1 MQSNR
6 RLEGKVAMVTGAGS
20 FGGIG
25 IGAAIG
31 IRFAR
36 EGARVVVA
44 DRDEAAAAATIEAI
58 RAEGGECVAALV
70 DVGSTADCERA
81 AREAVAAFGCI
92 DILVNNAAIS
102 RPGSIL
108 DVTDDNWD
116 TVMNVNLK
124 GTMMMSRNA
133 IPHMQRG
140 SSIIN
145 VSSRSALRPS
155 RSGVAYGTSKGGII
169 TLSGIM
175 AFQLGSLG
183 IRVNTVIP
191 GGPWTPMA
199 ERTFSHLSAEEIVDF
214 RERMRLAVPLQ
225 QEGSSWDCANA
236 AFFFASDDSSWVTG
250 ESLNVDGG
258 SVLCRNSDAHPGDD
272 RAHAQVSAG

>member
-1 MQSNR
+1 MQNYG
-6 RLEGKVAMVTGAGS
+6 RLSGQVAMVTGAGA

-25 IGAAIG
+25 IGAAIA

-36 EGARVVVA
+36 EGANVVVV
-44 DRDEAAAAATIEAI
+44 DRNKDAAEATLTAI
-58 RAEGGECVAALV
+58 REEGGECAAVLV
-70 DVGSTADCERA
+70 DVGNSADCARA
-81 AREAVAAFGCI
+81 AQEAVDAFGAI

-108 DVTDDNWD
+108 DVTDENWD
-116 TVMNVNLK
+116 TVMDVNLK
-124 GTMMMSRNA
+124 GTMMMSRSA

-169 TLSGIM
+169 TLAGIM
-175 AFQLGSLG
+175 AFQLGSRG

-199 ERTFSHLSAEEIVDF
+199 ERTFSHLSSEEIADL

-236 AFFFASDDSSWVTG
+236 ALFFASDDSSWITG

-258 SVLCRNSDAHPGDD
+258 SVLCRSSDAHPGDD
-272 RAHAQVSAG
+272 RAHQQVSAG